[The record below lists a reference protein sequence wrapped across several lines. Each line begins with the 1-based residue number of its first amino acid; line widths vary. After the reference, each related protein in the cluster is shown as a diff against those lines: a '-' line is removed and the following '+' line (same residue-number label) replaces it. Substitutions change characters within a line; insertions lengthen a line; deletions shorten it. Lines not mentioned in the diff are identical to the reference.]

1 MTIEYRELVT
11 KHFPDKPEL
20 AVASPGQSAERF
32 IAHVAK
38 SIRGCD
44 FEQQADFFTDCYRT
58 TVQAWSNQ
66 IPQQSRDLL
75 QYERVGQQFAVI
87 NTAPLREPLGLNGI
101 QTMVDNIALASNM
114 EERLKATIV
123 TPQQANISFNQAS
136 RKRSA
141 LNPFV
146 KAYSDV
152 TDLATRL
159 GIDKLE
165 YWLIDLNF
173 TSFDAYNDLYSEH
186 ESEKIRSITNLQ
198 LPWRYGILPG
208 KSLEWESLNDQMQ
221 QMGYQ
226 NGNPFHFIEQL
237 YRPGI
242 IPVILDEEHNEFI
255 IADLGS

>member
-1 MTIEYRELVT
+1 MTVEYRELVI

-20 AVASPGQSAERF
+20 AVNSLGQSGERF
-32 IAHVAK
+32 MASVAEN
-38 SIRGCD
+38 IRRCD
-44 FEQQADFFTDCYRT
+44 FEQQADFFADCYRT
-58 TVQAWSNQ
+58 TVRAWSDQ

-101 QTMVDNIALASNM
+101 QIIVDSIALASNM
-114 EERLKATIV
+114 EDKLKAKIV
-123 TPQQANISFNQAS
+123 TPEQANTRFNQIS
-136 RKRSA
+136 RKWSP
-141 LNPFV
+141 LNPSV

-152 TDLATRL
+152 TDVATRL

-173 TSFDAYNDLYSEH
+173 TSFNAYSDLYSEH
-186 ESEKIRSITNLQ
+186 ESERIGSMTNLQ
-198 LPWRYGILPG
+198 MPWRYGILPG
-208 KSLEWESLNDQMQ
+208 KSLEWESLSNQMQ

-226 NGNPFHFIEQL
+226 NGNPFHYIEQL

-242 IPVILDEEHNEFI
+242 MPVILDEETNEFV
-255 IADLGS
+255 IADLS